1 MIRPTKRPGG
11 ILSRPFKL
19 YISLLVLLALIGFKQ
34 IKFNSPARE
43 IAAAH
48 SNDCNDIVLSI
59 LSREKSEASI
69 PFSQKK
75 LLETPELRHFR
86 FQQSIWNKV
95 LGTREFN
102 SFDEN
107 EYFRMLEIFKDE
119 RQSPDLLKINPV
131 SIEHKLA
138 LIESLEVRYVLSTNH
153 PGIQQEIEKLN
164 AYKLR
169 KLQKLLKKFDLSKK
183 TTREN
188 LEEFSSE
195 FFMIIRGAPI
205 SVLDYFSV
213 NKTKAMNERLFR
225 TLEEDM
231 LVRGLK
237 NTLERI
243 PESNLET
250 SLAKA
255 QAFVKKIRKYKAWRL
270 LALPYD
276 LPWIDR
282 VKVSDELLEK
292 ILLDGLDA
300 HQSELIVELK
310 KQNAI
315 DHYDRFRKVYRPI
328 AYGAGVV
335 FYYHKYQNY
344 QKEAD
349 EKEEEENEEAK
360 ARFLNE
366 FKKLSEAIH
375 SGAAKEKSDEDIKE
389 EQFQRVLNS
398 FREKY
403 HSEPTAE
410 EYRELRKK
418 IFGA

>member
-1 MIRPTKRPGG
+1 
-11 ILSRPFKL
+11 
-19 YISLLVLLALIGFKQ
+19 LIGFKQ
-34 IKFNSPARE
+34 FKLNSPARE
-43 IAAAH
+43 IASAR

-59 LSREKSEASI
+59 MAREKTEVSV

-75 LLETPELRHFR
+75 LLDTPELRHFR
-86 FQQSIWNKV
+86 FQQSIWNKI
-95 LGTREFN
+95 LATREFN

-107 EYFRMLEIFKDE
+107 EYFRMLEIYKDE
-119 RQSPDLLKINPV
+119 RQSPNLLKINPAT
-131 SIEHKLA
+131 IEHKLA
-138 LIESLEVRYVLSTNH
+138 LIESLEVRYVLSADH
-153 PGIQQEIEKLN
+153 PGIQQELEKLN

-188 LEEFSSE
+188 LEEFSTE
-195 FFMIIRGAPI
+195 FFMIIRGSPV

-237 NTLERI
+237 DTLERI

-250 SLAKA
+250 SLEKA
-255 QAFVKKIRKYKAWRL
+255 QAFVKNVRKYKAWRL

-282 VKVSDELLEK
+282 VKISDDLLEK

-310 KQNAI
+310 SQNAI
-315 DHYDRFRKVYRPI
+315 DHYERFRKVYRPI
-328 AYGAGVV
+328 AFGTGLI
-335 FYYHKYQNY
+335 FYYNKF
-344 QKEAD
+344 QKL
-349 EKEEEENEEAK
+349 KEEAQAKEDEENEAAK
-360 ARFLNE
+360 SRFMEE

-375 SGAAKEKSDEDIKE
+375 SGAIKEKNDDDFKED
-389 EQFQRVLNS
+389 QFQRVLNS
-398 FREKY
+398 FKEKY
-403 HSEPTAE
+403 HSDPTAE
-410 EYRELRKK
+410 EYQELRKK
-418 IFGA
+418 IFGN

>member
-1 MIRPTKRPGG
+1 
-11 ILSRPFKL
+11 
-19 YISLLVLLALIGFKQ
+19 LLLLLALIGFKQ
-34 IKFNSPARE
+34 FKLNSPARE
-43 IAAAH
+43 IASAR

-59 LSREKSEASI
+59 MAREKTEVSV

-75 LLETPELRHFR
+75 LLDTPELRHFR
-86 FQQSIWNKV
+86 FQQSIWNKI
-95 LGTREFN
+95 LATREFN

-107 EYFRMLEIFKDE
+107 EYFRMLEIYKDE
-119 RQSPDLLKINPV
+119 RQSPNLLKINPAT
-131 SIEHKLA
+131 IEHKLA
-138 LIESLEVRYVLSTNH
+138 LIESLEVRYVLSADH
-153 PGIQQEIEKLN
+153 PGIQQELEKLN

-188 LEEFSSE
+188 LEEFSTE
-195 FFMIIRGAPI
+195 FFMIIRGSPV

-237 NTLERI
+237 DTLERI

-250 SLAKA
+250 SLEKA
-255 QAFVKKIRKYKAWRL
+255 QVFVKNVRKYKAWRL

-282 VKVSDELLEK
+282 VKISDDLLEK

-310 KQNAI
+310 SQNAI
-315 DHYDRFRKVYRPI
+315 DHYERFRKVYRPI
-328 AYGAGVV
+328 AFGTGLI
-335 FYYHKYQNY
+335 FYYNKF
-344 QKEAD
+344 QKL
-349 EKEEEENEEAK
+349 KEEAQAKEDEENEAAK
-360 ARFLNE
+360 SRFMEE

-375 SGAAKEKSDEDIKE
+375 SGAIKEKNDDDFKED
-389 EQFQRVLNS
+389 QFQRVLNS
-398 FREKY
+398 FKEKY
-403 HSEPTAE
+403 HSDPTAE
-410 EYRELRKK
+410 EYQELRKK
-418 IFGA
+418 IFGN

>member
-1 MIRPTKRPGG
+1 M
-11 ILSRPFKL
+11 
-19 YISLLVLLALIGFKQ
+19 IGFKQ
-34 IKFNSPARE
+34 FKLNSPARE
-43 IAAAH
+43 IASAR

-59 LSREKSEASI
+59 MARGKTEVGL

-75 LLETPELRHFR
+75 LLDTPELRHFR
-86 FQQSIWNKV
+86 FQQSIWNKI
-95 LGTREFN
+95 LATREFN

-107 EYFRMLEIFKDE
+107 EYFRMLEIYKDE
-119 RQSPDLLKINPV
+119 RQSPNLLKINPAT
-131 SIEHKLA
+131 IEHKLA
-138 LIESLEVRYVLSTNH
+138 LIESLEVRYVLSAEH
-153 PGIQQEIEKLN
+153 PGIQQELEKLN

-188 LEEFSSE
+188 LEEFSTD
-195 FFMIIRGAPI
+195 FFMIIRGSPV

-237 NTLERI
+237 DTLERI

-250 SLAKA
+250 SLEKA
-255 QAFVKKIRKYKAWRL
+255 QVFVKNVRKYKAWRL

-282 VKVSDELLEK
+282 VKISDDLLEN

-310 KQNAI
+310 NQNAI
-315 DHYDRFRKVYRPI
+315 DHYERFRKVYRPI
-328 AYGAGVV
+328 AFGTGLV
-335 FYYHKYQNY
+335 FYYNKF
-344 QKEAD
+344 QKL
-349 EKEEEENEEAK
+349 KEEAQAKEDEENEKAK
-360 ARFLNE
+360 SRFMEE
-366 FKKLSEAIH
+366 FRKLSEAIH
-375 SGAAKEKSDEDIKE
+375 SGAIKEKNDDDFKED
-389 EQFQRVLNS
+389 QFQRVLNS
-398 FREKY
+398 FKEKY
-403 HSEPTAE
+403 HSDPTAE
-410 EYRELRKK
+410 EYKELRKK
-418 IFGA
+418 IFGN

>member
-1 MIRPTKRPGG
+1 
-11 ILSRPFKL
+11 
-19 YISLLVLLALIGFKQ
+19 LIGFKQ
-34 IKFNSPARE
+34 FKLNSPARE
-43 IAAAH
+43 IASAR

-59 LSREKSEASI
+59 MARGKTEVGL

-75 LLETPELRHFR
+75 LLDTPELRHFR
-86 FQQSIWNKV
+86 FQQSIWNKI
-95 LGTREFN
+95 LATREFN

-107 EYFRMLEIFKDE
+107 EYFRMLEIYKDE
-119 RQSPDLLKINPV
+119 RQSPNLLKINPAT
-131 SIEHKLA
+131 IEHKLA
-138 LIESLEVRYVLSTNH
+138 LIESLEVRYVLSAEH
-153 PGIQQEIEKLN
+153 PGIQQELEKLN

-188 LEEFSSE
+188 LEEFSTD
-195 FFMIIRGAPI
+195 FFMIIRGSPV

-237 NTLERI
+237 DTLERI

-250 SLAKA
+250 SLEKA
-255 QAFVKKIRKYKAWRL
+255 QVFVKNVRKYKAWRL

-282 VKVSDELLEK
+282 VKISDDLLEN

-310 KQNAI
+310 NQNAI
-315 DHYDRFRKVYRPI
+315 DHYERFRKVYRPI
-328 AYGAGVV
+328 AFGTGLV
-335 FYYHKYQNY
+335 FYYNKF
-344 QKEAD
+344 QKL
-349 EKEEEENEEAK
+349 KEEAQAKEDEENEKAK
-360 ARFLNE
+360 SRFMEE
-366 FKKLSEAIH
+366 FRKLSEAIH
-375 SGAAKEKSDEDIKE
+375 SGAIKEKNDDDFKED
-389 EQFQRVLNS
+389 QFQRVLNS
-398 FREKY
+398 FKEKY
-403 HSEPTAE
+403 HSDPTAE
-410 EYRELRKK
+410 EYKELRKK
-418 IFGA
+418 IFGN

>member
-1 MIRPTKRPGG
+1 
-11 ILSRPFKL
+11 
-19 YISLLVLLALIGFKQ
+19 LIGFKQ
-34 IKFNSPARE
+34 FKLNSPARE
-43 IAAAH
+43 IASAR

-59 LSREKSEASI
+59 MAREKTEVSV

-75 LLETPELRHFR
+75 LLDTPELRHFR
-86 FQQSIWNKV
+86 FQQSIWNKI
-95 LGTREFN
+95 LATREFN

-107 EYFRMLEIFKDE
+107 EYFRMLEIYKDE
-119 RQSPDLLKINPV
+119 RQSPNLLKINPAT
-131 SIEHKLA
+131 IEHKLA
-138 LIESLEVRYVLSTNH
+138 LIESLEVRYVLSADH
-153 PGIQQEIEKLN
+153 PGIQQELEKLN

-188 LEEFSSE
+188 LEEFSTE
-195 FFMIIRGAPI
+195 FFMIIRGSPV

-237 NTLERI
+237 DTLERI

-250 SLAKA
+250 SLEKA
-255 QAFVKKIRKYKAWRL
+255 QVFVKNVRKYKAWRL

-282 VKVSDELLEK
+282 VKISDDLLEK

-310 KQNAI
+310 SQNAI
-315 DHYDRFRKVYRPI
+315 DHYERFRKVYRPI
-328 AYGAGVV
+328 AFGTGLI
-335 FYYHKYQNY
+335 FYYNKF
-344 QKEAD
+344 QKL
-349 EKEEEENEEAK
+349 KEEAQAKEDEENEAAK
-360 ARFLNE
+360 SRFMEE

-375 SGAAKEKSDEDIKE
+375 SGAIKEKNDDDFKED
-389 EQFQRVLNS
+389 QFQRVLNS
-398 FREKY
+398 FKEKY
-403 HSEPTAE
+403 HSDPTAE
-410 EYRELRKK
+410 EYQELRKK
-418 IFGA
+418 IFGN